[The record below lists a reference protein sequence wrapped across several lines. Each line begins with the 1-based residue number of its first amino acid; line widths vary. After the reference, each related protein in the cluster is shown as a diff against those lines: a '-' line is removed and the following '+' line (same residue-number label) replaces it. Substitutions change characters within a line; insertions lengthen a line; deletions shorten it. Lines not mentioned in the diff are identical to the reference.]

1 MKVKE
6 ENEKVGLKFSIQKTK
21 IMTSGPITSW
31 EIDGE
36 TVETVS
42 DFIFLGFKITADG
55 DCSHEIKRYLVLG
68 RKDMTN
74 LNSVLK
80 SRDNTLPTKIR
91 TVKAI
96 LFPVVCMN
104 VRTGQ

>member
-1 MKVKE
+1 MASFTANRWDN
-6 ENEKVGLKFSIQKTK
+6 NET
-21 IMTSGPITSW
+21 MT
-31 EIDGE
+31 
-36 TVETVS
+36 
-42 DFIFLGFKITADG
+42 DFIFLASKITADD
-55 DCSHEIKRYLVLG
+55 DCRDEIKRYLVLG